1 MDDGMWARW
10 LLAAFPALDDLVD
23 AACSLLAPNLARAA
37 RQVVLASIGGEAST
51 PTPEEPA

>member
-1 MDDGMWARW
+1 MWARW

-37 RQVVLASIGGEAST
+37 TQVVQASVGRAPSAT
-51 PTPEEPA
+51 TPEETA

>member
-37 RQVVLASIGGEAST
+37 TQVVQASVGRAPSAT
-51 PTPEEPA
+51 TPEETA